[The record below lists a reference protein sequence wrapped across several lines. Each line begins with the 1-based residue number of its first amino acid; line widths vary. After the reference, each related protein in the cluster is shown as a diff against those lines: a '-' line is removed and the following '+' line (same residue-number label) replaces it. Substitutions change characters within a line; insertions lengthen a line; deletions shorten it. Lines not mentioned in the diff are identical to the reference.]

1 MACTGQLPNPGQCL
15 QLCDVDAGLV
25 CGASQSCRPL
35 SNNDPAFLLCTPYL
49 FVDAG
54 ATCIVTPVD
63 AGVDAG
69 PDWHEPYS
77 LVPLNAGGVVL
88 QSLELTTIDYAG
100 YVMDQD
106 LQDYAKWI
114 VGSTWLTTIGES
126 YGVGQGTYVQH
137 YTINSPAPAT
147 LTESDIDDLL
157 ESLLGVDGGLPAPN
171 SNSLYFIYFPAGT
184 VITGGGTSCI
194 DYGGYHTEDVSGAY
208 DVPYGVIP
216 TCSSDL
222 SVVVSHELAESATDP
237 FVGSRPGYRF
247 TDPSDAFTYV
257 SQGEVGDLCQGF
269 IGTYDGN
276 HAAQRIWSNKEAQ
289 AGLGSPCAPVPPDEV
304 FVNMTPTFTGIQPV
318 TVGTTTFRLTGW
330 SNNAS
335 AAGNWGISASTINGT
350 DTMPTLN
357 AGTVSDGQNV
367 SLTISFPLTA
377 NSGDQS
383 VIEVT
388 SIEPISGDSN
398 YWPMIFQVQ

>member
-1 MACTGQLPNPGQCL
+1 MACTGQLPNLGQCL
-15 QLCDVDAGLV
+15 QLCNIDAGLV
-25 CGASQSCRPL
+25 CGASQACRPV
-35 SNNDPAFLLCTPYL
+35 SNSDPAFLLCTPYV

-54 ATCIVTPVD
+54 TTCIVPPLD

-106 LQDYAKWI
+106 LQDYARWI
-114 VGSTWLTTIGES
+114 VSSSWLTTIGAS

-208 DVPYGVIP
+208 DIPYGVIP

-257 SQGEVGDLCQGF
+257 SQGEIGDLCQGF
-269 IGTYDGN
+269 IGTYDGT
-276 HAAQRIWSNKEAQ
+276 HAAQRIWSNHEAQ

-304 FVNMTPTFTGIQPV
+304 FVNMTPTFSGIRPV
-318 TVGTTTFRLTGW
+318 TVGTTTFQLTGW
-330 SNNAS
+330 SNNAI
-335 AAGNWGISASTINGT
+335 AAGNWTISASTINGME
-350 DTMPTLN
+350 TMPTLN
-357 AGTVSDGQNV
+357 AGTVSDGENV

-377 NSGDQS
+377 NSGDQT
-383 VIEVT
+383 VVEVT
-388 SIEPISGDSN
+388 SIEPISLDSN